1 MYKRQQ
7 IGFLLGDSEK
17 IDGDWDGTVADSY
30 TNITVEQQDVYKRQD
45 WNSSAEIAMPNKF
58 KSVYSLAKYVS
69 VNPF

>member
-1 MYKRQQ
+1 MARCAAKTAMMTGVRDTTK
-7 IGFLLGDSEK
+7 IGFK
-17 IDGDWDGTVADSY
+17 
-30 TNITVEQQDVYKRQD
+30 D